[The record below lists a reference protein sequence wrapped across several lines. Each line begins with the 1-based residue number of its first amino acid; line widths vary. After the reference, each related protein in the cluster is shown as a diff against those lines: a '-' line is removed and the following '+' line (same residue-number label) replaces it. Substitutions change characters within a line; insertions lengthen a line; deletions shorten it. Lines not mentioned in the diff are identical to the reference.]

1 MAMMERSQTQA
12 SSGGEGAAQVTGARR
27 LWVID
32 PSLYVAEE
40 QGVENITR
48 HWCGPWRLLR
58 PAMRPDDAAALDP
71 SQGYAEVG
79 AVVVMGSAA
88 SVHDRAPWLDAL
100 KAWVGP
106 ILAGE
111 VAAPLLGICF
121 GHQLI
126 GQLAGGQVGYLNP
139 DQTKRV
145 GVEYSEARG
154 DNRLLADGE
163 RLRVIV
169 SHREHVAMPPP
180 DALYAVVATRPGV
193 PVDGLQHRHL
203 PIFGVQYHPE
213 ARDVFAARVGI
224 SPEAVDPQ
232 LDRDGHRLLGA
243 FLAAAARP

>member
-1 MAMMERSQTQA
+1 MTSANATAPSGHSPGDATQ
-12 SSGGEGAAQVTGARR
+12 RR

-40 QGVENITR
+40 QGVENILR
-48 HWCGPWRLLR
+48 HWRGPARVLR
-58 PAMRPDDAAALDP
+58 PAMRPDDAAALNP
-71 SQGYAEVG
+71 TSGYAEVG

-88 SVHDRAPWLDAL
+88 SVHDDHPWLAAL
-100 KAWVGP
+100 KAWLAP

-111 VAAPLLGICF
+111 VATPLLGLCF

-126 GQLAGGQVGYLNP
+126 GQLGGGQVSYLNP

-145 GVEYSEARG
+145 GVEHSEALVG
-154 DNRLLADGE
+154 NRLLPAGA

-169 SHREHVAMPPP
+169 SHREHVAQPPPP
-180 DALYAVVATRPGV
+180 DRYAVVATRPGV
-193 PVDGLQHRHL
+193 PVDGLQHRDL

-213 ARDVFAARVGI
+213 ARDVFAARAGI
-224 SPEAVDPQ
+224 APEAIDDQ
-232 LDRDGHRLLGA
+232 LDQDGHRLLSA